1 MATAKQTL
9 QAKNIFKIKDIIDII
24 YEYVDTN
31 ISISNIKA
39 YVPYAINFNVDNLKS
54 AVLPGTSV
62 GPTQT
67 GYLYAPYWFILTNKT
82 EAQKVIESLYSENS
96 ESDDNET
103 DNNSNTSNIGQV
115 IEIPTNETNKIKV
128 ELLNASGSK
137 NTLIKIQK
145 VLKEKGYNV
154 KTDETST
161 TAKTTIINNTDVDNK
176 YIEQING
183 LLGFE
188 AISSNSIFSNT
199 ADITIIIG
207 KDYK

>member
-1 MATAKQTL
+1 M
-9 QAKNIFKIKDIIDII
+9 
-24 YEYVDTN
+24 
-31 ISISNIKA
+31 
-39 YVPYAINFNVDNLKS
+39 
-54 AVLPGTSV
+54 
-62 GPTQT
+62 
-67 GYLYAPYWFILTNKT
+67 
-82 EAQKVIESLYSENS
+82 
-96 ESDDNET
+96 
-103 DNNSNTSNIGQV
+103 

-161 TAKTTIINNTDVDNK
+161 TAKTTIINNTNVDNK